1 MNVVIKTFKFLS
13 ILFSLNCLFIAKVW
27 ALDVGDKVPACLL
40 SGINDNVTEIH
51 LEQMKGQA
59 LYIDFWASWCGPC
72 VKSFPYM
79 DKLERRFKEQDFRVI
94 AINLDENI
102 DDAHK
107 FLKKRS
113 VDFSVMQDKD
123 QQCAKGFDVMAMPSS
138 YLVDK
143 QGIVQYI
150 HLGFRSNEVSEL
162 EAQLKKIVNIKF
174 NHSII
179 QSII

>member
-1 MNVVIKTFKFLS
+1 MKIALKVFVV
-13 ILFSLNCLFIAKVW
+13 LFTLVNINCLFISNAW
-27 ALDVGDKVPACLL
+27 AINVGDKVPACLL
-40 SGINDNVTEIH
+40 AGINDKASEIN
-51 LEQMKGQA
+51 LKNMKGQA

-79 DKLERRFKEQDFRVI
+79 DQLERRFKEQDFRVI

-102 DDAHK
+102 EDAHE
-107 FLKKRS
+107 FLKKRP
-113 VDFSVMQDKD
+113 VKFSVMQDKD

-174 NHSII
+174 N